1 MSRKEF
7 IGLTYENDRIRMA
20 RIRVVKG
27 GLMLMEVDTL
37 DMPLPI
43 EEVKEGSTDDL
54 DFSEDYSDIFE
65 IESPES
71 TESEAFDVESL
82 SEETGMEVDDDFDMT
97 REPVEAE
104 SATENEKLLAE
115 YLTQFNG
122 KKIRVGLHIPFGKT
136 TFQYLKNTD
145 PGSMKRSERE
155 DFFHQKLEPIQGEGD
170 VNPDDYAW
178 KMVNETDC
186 LLAYSPHEMDFIN
199 LVELAETYHDG
210 KILIQERL
218 PDESIWAG
226 LARVN
231 YELEEDEITGLVAMG
246 RSTSRV
252 VFMKGDEILNVLPI
266 ITEGENS
273 DDILNTVFSKIL
285 FEIDKGELPKINRLL
300 LVKSA
305 RTSER
310 AKAYFQQQF
319 EDVEVDYLK
328 LDQDRVSYA
337 DEILNSPEYLQ
348 PYLTA
353 IGAAWAASG
362 VDSKSFSDFSVV
374 PEYIREKLRVLK
386 LEWHGILILVLIALT
401 PLFLNT
407 LYQQRSTEL
416 ENLEREI
423 GLLDNQIEDLRPTA
437 TMTQD
442 LLSDITD
449 IQAETERILNLSA
462 YSQKWSQTIEL
473 LNEGVF
479 DISTVWLSTLNTA
492 DADSNLVFSGQSL
505 TREEIPEF
513 AYLFSNGH
521 ILNVTEAEIR
531 GETVYNFSVR
541 VNNILQDLDE
551 FVLPIPE
558 PSFDSEQETE
568 IPLDFSEA
576 RPSPD
581 EESSRPIMSSA
592 LFEEAEPSSPVEAEA
607 QISDRAGA
615 EERSTPNGLA
625 ASNTPRIDRIPEPVV
640 QEQEVGSGRNIEGSN
655 ASVSES
661 ELTSSY
667 GLMGD
672 GMDMI
677 PGAYTITLHSIV
689 DSLRAQNEY
698 RELQEAGYR
707 ATLNRVNVQGTER
720 WRVGVGQFRF
730 VSDAMEA
737 AERLPEPYRN
747 RHFIIDTEGE

>member
-71 TESEAFDVESL
+71 SESEAFDVESL
-82 SEETGMEVDDDFDMT
+82 SEETGEEIDEDFDMT
-97 REPVEAE
+97 QEPLEAE

-210 KILIQERL
+210 KILIHERL
-218 PDESIWAG
+218 PDESLWAG
-226 LARVN
+226 LARAN
-231 YELEEDEITGLVAMG
+231 YRLGEDEITGLVAMG
-246 RSTSRV
+246 RTTSRV

-319 EDVEVDYLK
+319 EEVEVDYLK
-328 LDQDRVSYA
+328 LDPEKVSYA

-362 VDSKSFSDFSVV
+362 VESKAFSDFSVV

-407 LYQQRSTEL
+407 LYQQRSSEL
-416 ENLEREI
+416 ESLQREI
-423 GLLDNQIEDLRPTA
+423 VTLENQIEDLRPTA

-442 LLSDITD
+442 LLSDITS
-449 IQAETERILNLSA
+449 IQAETDRILTLSA
-462 YSQKWSQTIEL
+462 YSQQWSQTIDL

-492 DADSNLVFSGQSL
+492 DGDSNLVFSGQSL
-505 TREEIPEF
+505 TRDDIPEF
-513 AYLFSNGH
+513 AYLFNNGH
-521 ILNVTEAEIR
+521 ILNVTESEIR
-531 GETVYNFSVR
+531 GETVFNFSVR
-541 VNNILQDLDE
+541 VNNILQDLEE

-558 PSFDSEQETE
+558 PTFDSERESE

-576 RPSPD
+576 RPFRDDGNTQPFT
-581 EESSRPIMSSA
+581 SRMVR
-592 LFEEAEPSSPVEAEA
+592 EEAEVNDAVEPQPELSEQAESYA
-607 QISDRAGA
+607 AG
-615 EERSTPNGLA
+615 TPNGAGEL
-625 ASNTPRIDRIPEPVV
+625 STPRIDRVPEPVMEEAAPGPV
-640 QEQEVGSGRNIEGSN
+640 AEPSGRA
-655 ASVSES
+655 ASQGEARGR
-661 ELTSSY
+661 Y
-667 GLMGD
+667 GLTGD
-672 GMDMI
+672 G
-677 PGAYTITLHSIV
+677 PAFAGGSYTITLHSIV
-689 DSLRAQNEY
+689 DSVRAHDEY

-707 ATLNRVNVQGTER
+707 ATLNRVSVGGQER
-720 WRVGVGQFRF
+720 WRVGVGRFRF
-730 VSDAMEA
+730 VSDAVEA
-737 AERLPEPYRN
+737 AERLPEPYRS